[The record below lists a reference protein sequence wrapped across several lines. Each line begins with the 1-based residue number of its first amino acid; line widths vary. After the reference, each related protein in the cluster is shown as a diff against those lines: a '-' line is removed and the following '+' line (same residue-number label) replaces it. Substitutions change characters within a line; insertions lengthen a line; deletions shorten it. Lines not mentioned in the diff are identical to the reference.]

1 MYRKMFVLFKYFA
14 TIHRVY
20 FSEPLNTKIS
30 ISSEYLIIRLDSKT
44 FNSSIIHSWFCKVHI
59 TRIVHKNCSCKIFIY
74 NRGYDKAE
82 LSNEIIP
89 VEFGEVKQDKVDENH
104 R

>member
-1 MYRKMFVLFKYFA
+1 MQKSQFLRNIWLFNWIQRPLTQVSFILRSAKYILLELF
-14 TIHRVY
+14 
-20 FSEPLNTKIS
+20 
-30 ISSEYLIIRLDSKT
+30 IIY
-44 FNSSIIHSWFCKVHI
+44 N
-59 TRIVHKNCSCKIFIY
+59 SCKIFVY

-89 VEFGEVKQDKVDENH
+89 VEFGEVKQEEVDGNH